1 MNTIT
6 RCKPLLGT
14 FVEILISGDCG
25 REVLLEYSECAY
37 GIIQDIHNKMSFHS
51 KESELSK
58 INKCAF
64 KGPVKISKELSDVLR
79 TGAKYSELS
88 NGLFDMTVGYQ
99 LVRKGKLPDHG
110 IACSTEATWQDIEIE
125 DDQVFFRRPLMVDLG
140 GIAKG
145 YAVDLGFERIAR
157 EKSQKKRISKI
168 VVNAGGDLRSWPWKG
183 SEVAIRVPKEPFTDT
198 INVKMSNS
206 AVATSGPYFGGSI
219 VANKEIITNAP
230 SVSVFCENCIDA
242 DALTK
247 IYSIK
252 PEQDISG
259 IDHAR
264 LNIDENGL
272 TSWSVL

>member
-1 MNTIT
+1 M
-6 RCKPLLGT
+6 LGT

-37 GIIQDIHNKMSFHS
+37 AIIQDIHNKMSFHS

-99 LVRKGKLPDHG
+99 LVQKGKLPDHG

-125 DDQVFFRRPLMVDLG
+125 DDEVFFRRPLMVDLG

-183 SEVAIRVPKEPFTDT
+183 SEVAIRIPKEPFTDT

-272 TSWSVL
+272 TCWSAL

>member
-14 FVEILISGDCG
+14 FVEILISGDCD

-37 GIIQDIHNKMSFHS
+37 EIIRDIENKMSFHS
-51 KESELSK
+51 QDSELSK

-99 LVRKGKLPDHG
+99 LVQKGKLPDHG

-183 SEVAIRVPKEPFTDT
+183 SEVAIRIPKEPFTDT

-259 IDHAR
+259 IDHTR

-272 TSWSVL
+272 TCWSAL

>member
-1 MNTIT
+1 MNTTT

-37 GIIQDIHNKMSFHS
+37 GIIQDIHDKMSFHS

-64 KGPVKISKELSDVLR
+64 KGPVKISKELSDVLK

-99 LVRKGKLPDHG
+99 LVQKGKLPDHG
-110 IACSTEATWQDIEIE
+110 IACSIEATWQDIEIE

-168 VVNAGGDLRSWPWKG
+168 VLKSGDKIEIVNFIGGG
-183 SEVAIRVPKEPFTDT
+183 
-198 INVKMSNS
+198 
-206 AVATSGPYFGGSI
+206 
-219 VANKEIITNAP
+219 
-230 SVSVFCENCIDA
+230 
-242 DALTK
+242 
-247 IYSIK
+247 
-252 PEQDISG
+252 
-259 IDHAR
+259 
-264 LNIDENGL
+264 
-272 TSWSVL
+272 

>member
-14 FVEILISGDCG
+14 FVEILITGDCD
-25 REVLLEYSECAY
+25 REILLKYSECAY
-37 GIIQDIHNKMSFHS
+37 EIIQDIHNKMSFHS
-51 KESELSK
+51 RESELSRV
-58 INKCAF
+58 NKSAF
-64 KGPVKISKELSDVLR
+64 KGPVKISKELSDVIR
-79 TGAKYSELS
+79 IGTRYSELS
-88 NGLFDMTVGYQ
+88 DGLFDMTVGYH
-99 LVRKGKLPDHG
+99 LVQKGKLPDHG
-110 IACSTEATWQDIEIE
+110 IDCSAEATWQDIEMENNQIHY
-125 DDQVFFRRPLMVDLG
+125 RKPLLIDLG

-145 YAVDLGFERIAR
+145 YAVDLGFECIAR
-157 EKSQKKRISKI
+157 EELETNKISKI

-183 SEVAIRVPKEPFTDT
+183 SEVAIRIPKEPFTHT
-198 INVKMSNS
+198 ITVKMNNS

-219 VANKEIITNAP
+219 VADKEIITNAP

-272 TSWSVL
+272 TCWSML